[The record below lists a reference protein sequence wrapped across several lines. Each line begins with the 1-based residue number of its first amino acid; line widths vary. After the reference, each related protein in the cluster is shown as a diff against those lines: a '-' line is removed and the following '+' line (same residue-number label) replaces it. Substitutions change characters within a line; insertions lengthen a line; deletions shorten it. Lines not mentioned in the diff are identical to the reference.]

1 MNSKD
6 LENLK
11 AVPKINACFIDLDNT
26 LWEGVLAEGQEPK
39 LYASRYE
46 VLKKLH
52 GKGIQLYVISKN
64 NETDVE
70 QAFIKLG
77 IDKKLFTWVI
87 ANWDAKYVNIDKIIK
102 VCEIRS
108 ETAIFIDDNIF
119 ELNEVKQIINS
130 IHLIE
135 AEDIDFI
142 LTIPAIESGLEQSD
156 VEIEERKNRYRT
168 AIKAEFFKEKFT
180 GSDIDFYR
188 KLHREVRLGL
198 VPADNLERV
207 LHLFVETHRLNFSPG
222 KFADYDIAR
231 DYIHERFNAG
241 DQVLA
246 VSTLENGLS
255 LGLTGVLIVHI
266 EDNEATITDGTF
278 SCGIIGRDFE
288 AKSILMLIDR
298 LKAKEIDRLKIN
310 FILTATNLRIKD
322 ILESL
327 GFKAEKK
334 ETDKKGNLHL
344 GYSIVIRTYD
354 TSGKYDW
361 IVASNEPVE
370 FDFVG
375 HPYIMK
381 FFDKYVKPLFS
392 EGKKV
397 VNLGS
402 AKGEVIGLLQPS
414 VRKSFYDFID
424 EKKIEYVKVDLEYSS
439 EEKNIVANAEDLSKV
454 FEDESV
460 DIVMALE
467 LLEHTLRPDLI
478 ISEMVRI
485 CKKSGYI
492 IITVPSFNFAKHE
505 YPIDLWRFGPK
516 TLRSFFEQPGFEI
529 LQLEIEGDRK
539 LPRGTMILVKKTESG
554 RLNVKMTPGKMDIIR
569 GVTVFE

>member
-1 MNSKD
+1 MNNKD

-11 AVPKINACFIDLDNT
+11 AVSKVTTCFIDLDNT
-26 LWEGVLAEGQEPK
+26 LWEGILAEGQEPK
-39 LYASRYE
+39 LFSSRLD

-52 GKGIQLYVISKN
+52 SKGIQLYIISKN
-64 NETDVE
+64 DESDVNK
-70 QAFIKLG
+70 AFEKLK
-77 IDKKLFTWVI
+77 IDKKIFTWIV
-87 ANWDAKYVNIDKIIK
+87 ANWDAKYVNIDKIIRA
-102 VCEIRS
+102 CEIRP

-119 ELNEVKQIINS
+119 ELNEVKQIINT
-130 IHLIE
+130 IHLVE
-135 AEDIDFI
+135 AEDINFI
-142 LTIPAIESGLEQSD
+142 LTIPTIESKSEQSD
-156 VEIEERKNRYRT
+156 AEIEERKNRYRT
-168 AIKAEFFKEKFT
+168 AIKSQFFKEKFT

-188 KLHREVRLGL
+188 KLHREVRVGL

-288 AKSILMLIDR
+288 AKSILILIDR
-298 LKAKEIDRLKIN
+298 LKAKDVYRLKIN
-310 FILTATNLRIKD
+310 FILTATNLRIRD
-322 ILESL
+322 ILENL
-327 GFKAEKK
+327 EFKAEKK
-334 ETDKKGNLHL
+334 ETDQKDNLHL
-344 GYSIVIRTYD
+344 VYSLVIKSYN
-354 TSGKYDW
+354 TSGKYEW
-361 IVASNEPVE
+361 IAASNEPVE

-375 HPYIMK
+375 HPYIMN

-402 AKGEVIGLLQPS
+402 AKGEVIGLLQPG
-414 VRKSFYDFID
+414 VRRSFYDFID
-424 EKKIEYVKVDLEYSS
+424 EKKVEYVKVDLEYSS
-439 EEKNIVANAEDLSKV
+439 EERNIVANAEDLSKV

-485 CKKSGYI
+485 CKKDGYI

-516 TLRSFFEQPGFEI
+516 TLRSFFERPGFEI
-529 LQLEIEGDRK
+529 LQLEIEGDQK